1 MENTH
6 ICRQQSPVPLAPLCP
21 APHGADSLKSCN
33 VLCAIFCVIKLLL
46 ATSASRGRGRGEIFL
61 NYGSMGQSQGLQPA
75 GCLLCVLCAVGS
87 VMVCFESG
95 LINFDLATPKCEGHP
110 RSLRFLADSC
120 GSGATYIVW
129 HCNVAMS
136 VFDFHSCCMFSWHSM
151 RH

>member
-6 ICRQQSPVPLAPLCP
+6 ICRQQSPVPLAPPCP
-21 APHGADSLKSCN
+21 APPGADSLKSCN

-46 ATSASRGRGRGEIFL
+46 ATSADSRWGEGGKIFL

-75 GCLLCVLCAVGS
+75 GCLLCVLSS

-129 HCNVAMS
+129 HCNVAMC
-136 VFDFHSCCMFSWHSM
+136 VFDFHSCCMLSWHSM
-151 RH
+151 WH